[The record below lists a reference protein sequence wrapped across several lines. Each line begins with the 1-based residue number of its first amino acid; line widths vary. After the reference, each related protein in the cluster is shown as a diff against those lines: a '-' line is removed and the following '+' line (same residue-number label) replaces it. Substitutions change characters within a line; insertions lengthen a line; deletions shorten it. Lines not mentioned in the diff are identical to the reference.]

1 MLGKTNAMN
10 KKIVLEELSVTPTA
24 SGVTMTAEDGKGY
37 SKVSVAGDA
46 KLIPA
51 NIKKGV
57 NIFGVTG
64 TAKVA
69 TVKTGTY
76 TTTNSDGSSQQ
87 IKIPHGLG
95 KVPSYC
101 GITSDI
107 MLTQNYASIIEMNIS
122 ADKTNIIITTDGG
135 FETGAYTGMRT
146 IEWFA
151 IGM

>member
-1 MLGKTNAMN
+1 MN
-10 KKIVLEELSVTPTA
+10 KKIALEELSVTPTA
-24 SGVTMTAEDGKGY
+24 SGITVTAEDGKGY

-76 TTTNSDGSSQQ
+76 TTTTSVGSSQQ

-95 KVPSYC
+95 KEPSYC
-101 GITSDI
+101 GITNDI
-107 MLTQNYASIIEMNIS
+107 IVEQNYASLIKTNVS
-122 ADKTNIIITTDGG
+122 ADKTNIIITTDGK
-135 FETGAYTGMRT
+135 FATNTYTGMKT
-146 IEWFA
+146 LDWFA